1 MILQLYLQSVP
12 PKDNLAWK
20 LCLLVNYENSR
31 GFYEKFVVGDC
42 RVVTGKVDNAA
53 ARSLFTMET
62 HCLLFLSRVKE
73 GISNNWLW
81 RPIDHATYA
90 RNCVNVT

>member
-1 MILQLYLQSVP
+1 M
-12 PKDNLAWK
+12 
-20 LCLLVNYENSR
+20 NYENSR

-42 RVVTGKVDNAA
+42 RVATGKVDNAA

-73 GISNNWLW
+73 GISNN
-81 RPIDHATYA
+81 
-90 RNCVNVT
+90 